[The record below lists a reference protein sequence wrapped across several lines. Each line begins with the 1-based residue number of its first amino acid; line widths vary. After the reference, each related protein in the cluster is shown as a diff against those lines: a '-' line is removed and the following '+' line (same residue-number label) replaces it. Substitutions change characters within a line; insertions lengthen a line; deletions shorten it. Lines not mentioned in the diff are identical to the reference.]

1 MSPLPLGVGPTNTTH
16 GRPPGLRVLVVDDED
31 PVRRVLSRWFTRHG
45 FDVSEAA
52 NGDQARLWLS
62 SSASESFDLVVCDVR
77 MPELS
82 GPELYEWL
90 AAYRPQVI
98 PKLVFTTGDRLHDG
112 VREFLLTTPC
122 AVLDKPFELP
132 ALEDVVR
139 RVTLAKVT
147 A

>member
-1 MSPLPLGVGPTNTTH
+1 M
-16 GRPPGLRVLVVDDED
+16 RVLIVDDED
-31 PVRRVLSRWFTRHG
+31 SVRRVLNRWFTRRG
-45 FDVSEAA
+45 FEVSEAG

-62 SSASESFDLVVCDVR
+62 SSASGAFDLVVCDVR

-90 AAYRPQVI
+90 ATYRPQVI

-112 VREFLLTTPC
+112 VCEFLVNTPC

-132 ALEDVVR
+132 ALEEVVQR
-139 RVTLAKVT
+139 ITSARVSV
-147 A
+147 